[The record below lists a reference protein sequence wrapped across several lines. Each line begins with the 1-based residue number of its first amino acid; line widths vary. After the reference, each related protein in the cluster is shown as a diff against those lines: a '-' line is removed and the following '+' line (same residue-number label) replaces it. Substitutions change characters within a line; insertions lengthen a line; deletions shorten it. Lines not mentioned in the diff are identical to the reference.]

1 MFLKQ
6 KTHTYIEI
14 TRRSTAYRYLPC
26 FRYPTGDHK
35 EMHKPT
41 YAQRLYS
48 TTPWLPYTYVHTYR
62 MIVIKTYNHSSARWR
77 RRRFRLG
84 RLTEVT
90 DFLLHN
96 GTYGYIQERCQVPGT
111 GNAS

>member
-1 MFLKQ
+1 MAAIHVPVC
-6 KTHTYIEI
+6 THLQDD
-14 TRRSTAYRYLPC
+14 ST
-26 FRYPTGDHK
+26 
-35 EMHKPT
+35 
-41 YAQRLYS
+41 
-48 TTPWLPYTYVHTYR
+48 
-62 MIVIKTYNHSSARWR
+62 VIKTYNHSSARWR